1 MRIPYLDVTLPEWQ
15 ARLAGVLVFV
25 LILALVHRILF
36 AVLRKVANRTA
47 TKTDDIL
54 IARLGRPTFW
64 LMIGVA
70 LAASGPGLDLP
81 RYWETIWQRVI
92 GLLTPAMFGWML
104 LAALTAYRDLS
115 EVRFD
120 ITATDNL
127 RARRRR
133 TRISILHRIGVFVL
147 ILLTVMM
154 MLMSIP
160 GVRTIGV
167 TLMASAGIAGLVV
180 GAAAQ
185 PALKNLIAGI
195 QMAFTEP
202 IRIDDVVIID
212 GEWGRIE
219 EIRLTFVVVRI
230 WDERRLVVP
239 VSKFLEDSFQNW
251 TRETSQLLGSVFWY
265 LDPPPT
271 CRASA
276 RSWARWSRANPRWD
290 KRFFNFQVTDIKA
303 DCDRGARAD
312 DREGCR
318 DRVRPA
324 LRRARGDAGVH
335 PRGDARGACRL
346 LMAPI
351 RWRAG
356 SVPAPAAAGC
366 MRHAGRDSIP
376 SRDRVKGHSAPRVLR
391 HRFQRGDEQL
401 APPHHVL
408 ASGRCRSASPS
419 ARSARPAACP
429 APGRSRR
436 TSPRRL

>member
-25 LILALVHRILF
+25 LVLAVGHRILF
-36 AVLRKVANRTA
+36 AVLRKLANRTA

-120 ITATDNL
+120 ITASDNL

-160 GVRTIGV
+160 SVRTIGV
-167 TLMASAGIAGLVV
+167 TLAASAGVAGLAI

-212 GEWGRIE
+212 NEWGRIE
-219 EIRLTFVVVRI
+219 DIRLTYVVVRI
-230 WDERRLVVP
+230 WDDRRLVVP
-239 VSKFLEDSFQNW
+239 VSKFLENSFQNW
-251 TRETSQLLGSVFWY
+251 TRETSALLGSVFWY
-265 LDPPPT
+265 LDPAADVPRI
-271 CRASA
+271 RA
-276 RSWARWSRANPRWD
+276 RLEEVVRANPRWD
-290 KRFFNFQVTDIKA
+290 QRFFNLQVTDSKPDGTMELRGLMTA
-303 DCDRGARAD
+303 KDASTAFDLRCDVREAIYAFIRTEMPEALPRERLMRA
-312 DREGCR
+312 
-318 DRVRPA
+318 PSA
-324 LRRARGDAGVH
+324 
-335 PRGDARGACRL
+335 
-346 LMAPI
+346 
-351 RWRAG
+351 
-356 SVPAPAAAGC
+356 PAP
-366 MRHAGRDSIP
+366 SP
-376 SRDRVKGHSAPRVLR
+376 AP
-391 HRFQRGDEQL
+391 D
-401 APPHHVL
+401 
-408 ASGRCRSASPS
+408 PS
-419 ARSARPAACP
+419 AHR
-429 APGRSRR
+429 
-436 TSPRRL
+436 